1 MTSDSARAS
10 DGGATATRSRSRLI
24 PGPRDY
30 KVVAKDGITVDPHGV
45 VEKGKTVKLEWDGAR
60 ALLLE
65 GSIEEA

>member
-10 DGGATATRSRSRLI
+10 DGGAQSTRNVLI
-24 PGPRDY
+24 PGERKY
-30 KVVAKDGITVDPHGV
+30 RVIAKDGIHVDGHEGPI
-45 VEKGKTVKLEWDGAR
+45 ENDKTVSLSFDGAR